1 MEHPIQHYYAMV
13 DQVLTD
19 LKINPADARGE
30 APGQWNLRHGSAAVW
45 VDVFQSKDKDGNL
58 IQSGYLQVLAPVCD
72 VPVNNQ
78 HIFTKELL
86 EINHSLYGVGF
97 TIYKDKA
104 YIKAIRELQGLDSSE
119 VRATLDRVGIYA
131 NDYDDK
137 LKEKYFPAPPGGGFS
152 GGSRG

>member
-1 MEHPIQHYYAMV
+1 MEHPIQHYYSMV
-13 DQVLTD
+13 DEVLND

-30 APGQWNLRHGSAAVW
+30 HPGQWNLKHGSASVW
-45 VDVFQSKDKDGNL
+45 VDVFQSKDPQGNL
-58 IQSGYLQVLAPVCD
+58 IPGGYLQVLAPVCD

-104 YIKAIRELQGLDSSE
+104 YIKAIRELQGLDKSE

-137 LKEKYFPAPPGGGFS
+137 LKEKYFPAPSGFS